1 MDATSGHSSDAGLLP
16 GLPEPVQAAT
26 PYRVL
31 ARKYRPQNFDDLIGQ
46 GAMVRTL
53 ANAFSANRIPQAWML
68 TGVRGVG
75 KTTTARI
82 LARGLNYVRDG
93 HPDTGPT
100 IAMPELGRHCR
111 AIMESRHMDV
121 LEMDAASHTGIDDV
135 RGIIDGI
142 RYSPTEARYKVY
154 IVDEVHMLS
163 EKAFNAFLKTLEEP
177 PPHAKF
183 VFATTEIRK
192 VPVTILSRCQRFD
205 LRRVEA
211 ETLVGHLARICAAE
225 SVEADAEALAAIT
238 RAAEGSVRDALSLL
252 DQAIAHGA
260 GHVSAQGVRDML
272 GLADRGRIVDLFEA
286 MMRGDIPAAFAEVRG
301 QYEAGADPAV
311 ILSDLAGFT
320 HLVTRLKLVPEEAAA
335 DPTLSEAE
343 RARGAEFARKLSIRV
358 LSRAWQI
365 LLKAIPEVQT
375 ATRPLAAAEM
385 ALVRLAYAADLPTPD
400 EALRQMKAQALVGTP
415 SSSGAGG
422 SPSPAPETMGGRPA
436 LPPIPTFTDRPAP
449 HAPVALAAPGAVG
462 LTQGA
467 GSMSQGAASL
477 AQASPAQAARPAVA
491 RVAPAPQP
499 EGPRLTRFTDV
510 VALADARRD
519 IGLKMALEREVHLVR
534 FEEGRIE
541 FRLAEGG
548 RPGIANDLARAL
560 DAWTGRRWIVALS
573 KEAGEPTL
581 DATARA
587 ATQTRHENAAAHP
600 LVREV
605 LARFPGAQIIDVRDL
620 APEVS
625 PAIEAAPTGEAE
637 TDEPDDEA

>member
-1 MDATSGHSSDAGLLP
+1 MDATSGPMSDSGLLP
-16 GLPEPVQAAT
+16 GLPETAPAAT

-53 ANAFSANRIPQAWML
+53 ANAFAANRIPQAWML

-142 RYSPTEARYKVY
+142 RYSPSEARYKVY

-225 SVEADAEALAAIT
+225 NVEADAEALAAIT

-260 GHVSAQGVRDML
+260 GLVSAQSVRDML
-272 GLADRGRIVDLFEA
+272 GLADRGRIVDLFQA
-286 MMRGDIPAAFAEVRG
+286 VMRGDIPATFSEVRG

-311 ILSDLAGFT
+311 ILSDLASFT
-320 HLVTRLKLVPEEAAA
+320 HLVTRLKLVPDEAAA

-343 RARGAEFARKLSIRV
+343 RERGRAFAQTLSVRV

-400 EALRQMKAQALVGTP
+400 EALRQMKAQALAAPAAAPNPSAAGSDTAPVRSQDLPPTP
-415 SSSGAGG
+415 LPVPSFSG
-422 SPSPAPETMGGRPA
+422 PAMADARPA
-436 LPPIPTFTDRPAP
+436 LPPIPRFSAEASPRPPLAMAAGGGASRPA
-449 HAPVALAAPGAVG
+449 
-462 LTQGA
+462 
-467 GSMSQGAASL
+467 MI
-477 AQASPAQAARPAVA
+477 SPT
-491 RVAPAPQP
+491 PAPQP
-499 EGPRLTRFTDV
+499 EGPRLLRFTDV
-510 VALADARRD
+510 VALADTKRD

-548 RPGIANDLARAL
+548 RQSIANDLARAL

-587 ATQTRHENAAAHP
+587 ATETRHQNAAAHP

-605 LARFPGAQIIDVRDL
+605 MARFPGAQIVDVRDK

-625 PAIEAAPTGEAE
+625 PAAEAAVTGEAE
-637 TDEPDDEA
+637 RDEPDDEA

>member
-1 MDATSGHSSDAGLLP
+1 MSDSGLLP
-16 GLPEPVQAAT
+16 GLPEPAPAAT

-53 ANAFSANRIPQAWML
+53 ANAFAANRIPQAWML

-142 RYSPTEARYKVY
+142 RYSPSEARYKVY

-225 SVEADAEALAAIT
+225 NVEADAEALAAIT

-260 GHVSAQGVRDML
+260 GLVSAQSVRDML
-272 GLADRGRIVDLFEA
+272 GLADRGRIVDLFQA
-286 MMRGDIPAAFAEVRG
+286 VMRGDIPATFSEVRG

-311 ILSDLAGFT
+311 ILSDLASFT
-320 HLVTRLKLVPEEAAA
+320 HLVTRLKLVPDEAAA

-343 RARGAEFARKLSIRV
+343 RERGRAFAQTLSVRV

-400 EALRQMKAQALVGTP
+400 EALRQMKAQALAAPAAAPNP
-415 SSSGAGG
+415 SAAG
-422 SPSPAPETMGGRPA
+422 SDTAAVRSQDLPPTPSPAPSFSGPAMADARPA
-436 LPPIPTFTDRPAP
+436 LPPIPRFSAEASPRPPLAMAAGGGASRPA
-449 HAPVALAAPGAVG
+449 
-462 LTQGA
+462 
-467 GSMSQGAASL
+467 MI
-477 AQASPAQAARPAVA
+477 SPT
-491 RVAPAPQP
+491 PAPQP
-499 EGPRLTRFTDV
+499 EGPRLLRFTDV
-510 VALADARRD
+510 VALADTKRD

-548 RPGIANDLARAL
+548 RQSIANDLARAL

-587 ATQTRHENAAAHP
+587 ATETRHQNAAAHP

-605 LARFPGAQIIDVRDL
+605 MARFPGAQIVDVRDK

-625 PAIEAAPTGEAE
+625 PAAEAAVTGEAE
-637 TDEPDDEA
+637 RDEPDDEA

>member
-1 MDATSGHSSDAGLLP
+1 MDETHGTLPDEP
-16 GLPEPVQAAT
+16 GLPGMPAPAT

-31 ARKYRPQNFDDLIGQ
+31 ARKYRPQTFDDLIGQ

-53 ANAFSANRIPQAWML
+53 ANAFAANRIPQAWML

-100 IAMPELGRHCR
+100 VSMPELGRHCR

-211 ETLVGHLARICAAE
+211 ETLSAHLKKICAAE
-225 SVEADAEALAAIT
+225 GVSAEAEALAAVT

-260 GHVSAQGVRDML
+260 GTVTAQSVRDML
-272 GLADRGRIVDLFEA
+272 GLADRARIVDLFEA
-286 MMRGDIPAAFAEVRG
+286 VMRGDIPAAFAELRA
-301 QYEAGADPAV
+301 QYDSGADPAV
-311 ILSDLAGFT
+311 VLSDLAGFT
-320 HLVTRLKLVPEEAAA
+320 HLVTRLKLVPDAAA

-343 RARGAEFARKLSIRV
+343 RVRGADFAARLPVRA

-365 LLKAIPEVQT
+365 LLKALPEAQV
-375 ATRPLAAAEM
+375 APRPLPAAEM

-400 EALRQMKAQALVGTP
+400 EALRRLRSEDSPASAGMPASG
-415 SSSGAGG
+415 SSLSGG
-422 SPSPAPETMGGRPA
+422 SSPRSAAIGSAALARESGPLAAPRASAPPRPVLASANPAPE
-436 LPPIPTFTDRPAP
+436 
-449 HAPVALAAPGAVG
+449 
-462 LTQGA
+462 
-467 GSMSQGAASL
+467 
-477 AQASPAQAARPAVA
+477 AARPAAV
-491 RVAPAPQP
+491 PT
-499 EGPRLTRFTDV
+499 GLRLGRFEDV
-510 VALADARRD
+510 VALAEAKRD
-519 IGLKMALEREVHLVR
+519 IALKVAMERDVHLVR

-541 FRLAEGG
+541 FRLAQGG
-548 RPGIANDLARAL
+548 RPSLPNDLARAL
-560 DAWTGRRWIVALS
+560 DEWTGRRWIVALS
-573 KEAGEPTL
+573 KDEGAPTL
-581 DATARA
+581 EQDSRA
-587 ATQTRHENAAAHP
+587 AEQTRHENAAAHP

-605 LARFPGAQIIDVRDL
+605 LSRFPGAQIVDVRDK
-620 APEVS
+620 AADAG
-625 PAIEAAPTGEAE
+625 PATGVTVATGPVEALP
-637 TDEPDDEA
+637 DEPDDEA

>member
-1 MDATSGHSSDAGLLP
+1 MDATSGPMSDSGLLP
-16 GLPEPVQAAT
+16 GLPEPAPAAT

-53 ANAFSANRIPQAWML
+53 ANAFAANRIPQAWML

-142 RYSPTEARYKVY
+142 RYSPSEARYKVY

-225 SVEADAEALAAIT
+225 NVEADAEALAAIT

-260 GHVSAQGVRDML
+260 GLVSAQSVRDML
-272 GLADRGRIVDLFEA
+272 GLADRGRIVDLFQA
-286 MMRGDIPAAFAEVRG
+286 VMRGDIPATFSEVRG

-311 ILSDLAGFT
+311 ILSDLASFT
-320 HLVTRLKLVPEEAAA
+320 HLVTRLKLVPDEAAA

-343 RARGAEFARKLSIRV
+343 RERGRAFAQTLSVRV

-400 EALRQMKAQALVGTP
+400 EALRQMKAQALAAPAAAPNP
-415 SSSGAGG
+415 SAAG
-422 SPSPAPETMGGRPA
+422 SDTAPVRSQDLSPTPSPAPSFSGPAMADARPA
-436 LPPIPTFTDRPAP
+436 LPPIPRFSAEASPRPPLAMAAGGGASRPA
-449 HAPVALAAPGAVG
+449 
-462 LTQGA
+462 
-467 GSMSQGAASL
+467 MI
-477 AQASPAQAARPAVA
+477 SPT
-491 RVAPAPQP
+491 PAPQP
-499 EGPRLTRFTDV
+499 EGPRLLRFTDV
-510 VALADARRD
+510 VALADTKRD

-548 RPGIANDLARAL
+548 RQSIANDLARAL

-587 ATQTRHENAAAHP
+587 ATETRHQNAAAHP

-605 LARFPGAQIIDVRDL
+605 MARFPGAQIVDVRDK

-625 PAIEAAPTGEAE
+625 PAAEAAVTGEAE
-637 TDEPDDEA
+637 RDEPDDEA